1 MSPQVNYGLQ
11 VRISQRKFTDYS
23 KCYPLGTDILLLR
36 EDMKVWGHG
45 VYEDSLYLPIDL
57 AVNLKLF

>member
-23 KCYPLGTDILLLR
+23 KCYPLGTEILLLG

-45 VYEDSLYLPIDL
+45 VYEDSVPSY
-57 AVNLKLF
+57 